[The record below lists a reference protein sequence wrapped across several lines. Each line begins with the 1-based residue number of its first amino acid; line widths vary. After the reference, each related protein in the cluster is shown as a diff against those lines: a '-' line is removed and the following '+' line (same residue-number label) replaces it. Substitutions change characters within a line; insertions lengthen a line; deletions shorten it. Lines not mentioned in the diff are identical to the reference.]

1 MRRYEGH
8 NCEQNPRAFLRCKSR
23 CKIAS
28 DWFNIKANIRNI
40 QGMQK
45 CAFCYT
51 KSRPRVSKKHKECII
66 LMILF
71 TKFRTDN
78 LDYMR
83 RGSNVVLRK
92 KNHAKQ

>member
-1 MRRYEGH
+1 MNRKDTEKDTAKVCDTTYISTSWPPQEKVFIW
-8 NCEQNPRAFLRCKSR
+8 P
-23 CKIAS
+23 
-28 DWFNIKANIRNI
+28 
-40 QGMQK
+40 QGIMQK
-45 CAFCYT
+45 CAFYDT
-51 KSRPRVSKKHKECII
+51 KSRPRVSKNTKKCII